1 MTTKEIRISV
11 EDIDRDNSPE
21 ILIEFYEG
29 GNTEFS
35 ISVSSSGGNGVYDKV
50 NGTADANG
58 DNQFDEA
65 DKESFRR
72 FAQTAYHLLK

>member
-11 EDIDRDNSPE
+11 EDIDRDESPE

-29 GNTEFS
+29 GDIEFS

-50 NGTADANG
+50 NGKADANG
-58 DNQFDEA
+58 DNQFDEE
-65 DKESFRR
+65 DEESFRR